1 MPGSN
6 ELSKQTQ
13 LKRENLQLQQII
25 DEQRKEMADMREYVD
40 ELRAETAARIDA
52 LDFALRARVARM
64 QNAVEYLTC
73 SERMHPQKI
82 AMALQ
87 ELRVRDAK

>member
-1 MPGSN
+1 MPGPS
-6 ELSKQTQ
+6 EISKQTQ

-25 DEQRKEMADMREYVD
+25 DEQRKEMADMREYIA
-40 ELRAETAARIDA
+40 ELRTETAEQIDA

-64 QNAVEYLTC
+64 QNAVQYLTC
-73 SERMHPQKI
+73 SERMYPQKI

-87 ELRVRDAK
+87 ELRIKQ